1 MSLFHTLLLL
11 VVAARGIELIHS
23 ARNTRRLLAD
33 GGIESGRGH
42 YPLIVVLHAA
52 WLIALLLTV
61 PADAPRRWSW
71 LVLFLLLQLARLWVL
86 ASLGRYWT
94 TRVVTLPGTP
104 LVARGPYRF
113 LRHPNYLIVELEIIS
128 LPLAFGA
135 NWIALVFGL
144 ANAALLAW
152 RIRVEDT
159 ALASR
164 RQ

>member
-1 MSLFHTLLLL
+1 MSLFHAVVLL
-11 VVAARGIELIHS
+11 VVVARGIELIHA

-42 YPLIVVLHAA
+42 YPFIVVLHAA

-61 PADAPRRWSW
+61 PAEAPPRWPW
-71 LVLFLLLQLARLWVL
+71 LFLFLLLQLARVWVL
-86 ASLGRYWT
+86 GSLGRYWT
-94 TRVVTLPGTP
+94 TRVVTLPGAP
-104 LVARGPYRF
+104 LVSRGPYRF

-128 LPLAFGA
+128 LPLGFGA

-144 ANAALLAW
+144 ANAAVLAW

-159 ALASR
+159 ARALR